1 MTQEECLS
9 ELERWAELPL
19 ERLAYLMGYARA
31 LDPLHRSPEEVWQRV
46 MTEQERLDAHFSRG
60 ASDALGQVVF
70 PRMIEAGVDPER
82 IRRAIKG
89 LKGIDLLIWAHAQLN
104 PALAQHLPKRM
115 ARIAALLGSRA
126 EA

>member
-1 MTQEECLS
+1 LS